1 MPINIFST
9 IDDPLAP
16 SITEA
21 HGINDLG
28 LVAGSFFDASNHQ
41 HGFLLSGSTFTT
53 IDVTFP
59 GTTATEALGV
69 NNAGTVVGVF
79 RDASGL
85 HGFMRFTRSRR
96 HGPLRWSR
104 GQHGHRTARYQ
115 RHRFDRRELPR
126 CQRHPRLRPDRRHR
140 HVHHVGRSRRHERHR
155 CIRHQ
160 RCRPD
165 RRGTDCMTITARD
178 FDGTLQHSRAQAGG
192 NSHGR
197 RT

>member
-21 HGINDLG
+21 HGINDSG

-59 GTTATEALGV
+59 GATATEALGV

-85 HGFMRFTRSRR
+85 HGFMRFSRS
-96 HGPLRWSR
+96 GVT
-104 GQHGHRTARYQ
+104 G
-115 RHRFDRRELPR
+115 RFDGPAGTTDTV
-126 CQRHPRLRPDRRHR
+126 LRGINDIGSMSG
-140 HVHHVGRSRRHERHR
+140 V
-155 CIRHQ
+155 
-160 RCRPD
+160 
-165 RRGTDCMTITARD
+165 TAMPAAPTASS
-178 FDGTLQHSRAQAGG
+178 GPATPTCS
-192 NSHGR
+192 SP
-197 RT
+197 